1 MATPLSNPTGSFVAL
16 ITPMN
21 ADYSIDYEGFASL
34 LDFQRE
40 NGASAIL
47 IMGSSGEVS
56 MLAPEER
63 HAIVRETMKHRREG
77 MPQWYGCTGPTT
89 EATIAYV
96 RQAAAE
102 GADGAVIAA
111 PAYICAPNADIV
123 QFFLDV
129 ADASPIP
136 IGIYNNPPRV
146 KTDLA
151 VEDVLTLAKHPKITV
166 LKESTAR
173 VGQVGQVAAANPDF
187 SIMCCCSP
195 NLGLVVP
202 TMSLGGHGTAN
213 MTGNIIPAEM
223 AVISTPWGEDGAQ
236 ALAFRAEYLRCLP
249 MLHFVYSAINPVP
262 VKSLMRAVGLPAGP
276 LRRPLSGL
284 DPAALAKGIEIV
296 RALGL
301 DRRYGYRI
309 NPAAVAAE

>member
-1 MATPLSNPTGSFVAL
+1 MSTKPTGSFVAL

-21 ADYSIDYEGFASL
+21 ADYSVDYAGFATL

-40 NGASAIL
+40 AGTSAVL

-63 HAIVRETMKHRREG
+63 HAIVHETMKYRQAG

-96 RQAAAE
+96 LQAAAE
-102 GADGAVIAA
+102 GADGAVVAA
-111 PAYICAPNADIV
+111 PAYVCAPNADIV
-123 QFFLDV
+123 RFFLDV

-146 KTDLA
+146 KTDL
-151 VEDVLTLAKHPKITV
+151 DVQDILRLAEHPRITV

-173 VGQVGQVAAANPDF
+173 VGQVGSVCAAHPDV

-195 NLGLVVP
+195 NLGLIVP

-213 MTGNIIPAEM
+213 MTGNIIPSEM
-223 AVISTPWGEDGAQ
+223 AEISTPWGDDGAQ
-236 ALAFRAEYLRCLP
+236 ALRFRSAYLRCLP
-249 MLHFVYSAINPVP
+249 MLHFAYSAINPVP
-262 VKSLMRAVGLPAGP
+262 VKSLMQAVGMPAGP
-276 LRRPLSGL
+276 LRRPLAPL
-284 DPAALAKGIEIV
+284 DPTALARGLEIA
-296 RALGL
+296 RALEL
-301 DRRYGYRI
+301 DRRYGYRLDTAA
-309 NPAAVAAE
+309 PAAA

>member
-1 MATPLSNPTGSFVAL
+1 MALVTGSFVAL

-21 ADYSIDYEGFASL
+21 RDYSVDFEGFDAL
-34 LDFQRE
+34 LDFQKT
-40 NGASAIL
+40 NGTAAVL

-56 MLAPEER
+56 MLAPDER
-63 HAIVRETMKHRREG
+63 HAIVRETMKRRRPG

-102 GADGAVIAA
+102 GADGAVVAA
-111 PAYICAPNADIV
+111 PSYICAPNEDIV
-123 QFFLDV
+123 RFFLDV
-129 ADASPIP
+129 ADAAPIP

-146 KTDLA
+146 KTDLG
-151 VEDVLTLAKHPKITV
+151 VEDLLRLAEHPRIAV

-173 VGQVGQVAAANPDF
+173 VGQVGQVCAARPDVA
-187 SIMCCCSP
+187 IMCCCSP

-213 MTGNIIPAEM
+213 MTGNVIPAEM

-236 ALAFRAEYLRCLP
+236 ALAFRAEYLRSLP
-249 MLHFVYSAINPVP
+249 MLHYVYSAINPVP

-284 DPAALAKGIEIV
+284 EGAALARGLEIA

-301 DRRYGYRI
+301 DRRYGYRLD
-309 NPAAVAAE
+309 PAVAAE

>member
-1 MATPLSNPTGSFVAL
+1 MTHPTGSFVAL
-16 ITPMN
+16 VTPMN
-21 ADYSIDYEGFASL
+21 DDYSIDYAGFAAL

-40 NGASAIL
+40 AGTSAVL

-63 HAIVRETMKHRREG
+63 HAIVRETMKHRLPE

-96 RQAAAE
+96 RQAAEE
-102 GADGAVIAA
+102 GADGAVVAA

-123 QFFLDV
+123 RFFLDV

-146 KTDLA
+146 KTDLG
-151 VEDVLTLAKHPKITV
+151 VEDVLTLAKHPRITV

-173 VGQVGQVAAANPDF
+173 VGQVGQVCAAKPDV

-223 AVISTPWGEDGAQ
+223 AVISTPWGDDGAQ
-236 ALAFRAEYLRCLP
+236 ALRFRAEYLRCLP

-284 DPAALAKGIEIV
+284 DRPALARGLDIV
-296 RALGL
+296 RDLRL

-309 NPAAVAAE
+309 DAAVAAE

>member
-1 MATPLSNPTGSFVAL
+1 MPTPIVTGSFVAL

-21 ADYSIDYEGFASL
+21 DDYSIDYEGFATL

-40 NGASAIL
+40 AGTAAVL

-56 MLAPEER
+56 MLSPEER
-63 HAIVRETMKHRREG
+63 HAIVRETMKHRRAE

-96 RQAAAE
+96 RQAADE
-102 GADGAVIAA
+102 GADGAVVAA
-111 PAYICAPNADIV
+111 PAYVCAPNADIV
-123 QFFLDV
+123 RFFLDV

-146 KTDLA
+146 KTDLG
-151 VEDVLTLAKHPKITV
+151 VEDVLRLAEHPKIAV

-173 VGQVGQVAAANPDF
+173 VGQVGQVCAAQPDVA
-187 SIMCCCSP
+187 IMCCCSP

-223 AVISTPWGEDGAQ
+223 AEISTPWGEDGAQ
-236 ALAFRAEYLRCLP
+236 GLRFRAAYLENLP

-262 VKSLMRAVGLPAGP
+262 VKTLMRAVGLPAGP
-276 LRRPLSGL
+276 LRRPLQPLDAAGL
-284 DPAALAKGIEIV
+284 ARGVEIA
-296 RALGL
+296 RRLGL
-301 DRRYGYRI
+301 DGRYGYRLDGQ
-309 NPAAVAAE
+309 ALAAE

>member
-1 MATPLSNPTGSFVAL
+1 MTETTRPTGSFVAL

-21 ADYSIDYEGFASL
+21 ADYSVDYAGFATL
-34 LDFQRE
+34 LDFQRK
-40 NGASAIL
+40 NGTSAVL

-63 HAIVRETMKHRREG
+63 HMIVRETIKHRRAG
-77 MPQWYGCTGPTT
+77 MPQWYGCTGATT

-96 RQAAAE
+96 RQAADE

-123 QFFLDV
+123 RFFLDV
-129 ADASPIP
+129 ADASPIQ
-136 IGIYNNPPRV
+136 IGVYNNPPRV
-146 KTDLA
+146 ETDLA
-151 VEDVLTLAKHPKITV
+151 VEDVLTLAAHPRITV
-166 LKESTAR
+166 LKESTSR

-223 AVISTPWGEDGAQ
+223 AVISKPWGDDGAQ

-284 DPAALAKGIEIV
+284 DPAALAKGVDIV

-301 DRRYGYRI
+301 DRRYGYGV

>member
-1 MATPLSNPTGSFVAL
+1 MSNPTGSFVAL

-21 ADYSIDYEGFASL
+21 TDYSIDHAGFASL
-34 LDFQRE
+34 LEFQRE
-40 NGASAIL
+40 NGTGAVL

-63 HAIVRETMKHRREG
+63 HAIVRATMKHRRPE

-96 RQAAAE
+96 AQAAAE
-102 GADGAVIAA
+102 GADGAVVAA

-123 QFFLDV
+123 RFFLDV

-146 KTDLA
+146 KTDLG
-151 VEDVLTLAKHPKITV
+151 VEDVLRLAEHPRITV

-173 VGQVGQVAAANPDF
+173 VGQVGQVCAAQPDV
-187 SIMCCCSP
+187 SVMCCCSP
-195 NLGLVVP
+195 NLGLIVP
-202 TMSLGGHGTAN
+202 TMALGGHGTAN

-223 AVISTPWGEDGAQ
+223 ATISTPWAEDGAQ
-236 ALAFRAEYLRCLP
+236 ALRFRAEYLRCLP

-284 DPAALAKGIEIV
+284 DEDALGRGIEIA

-301 DRRYGYRI
+301 DRRYGYSLDAR
-309 NPAAVAAE
+309 AVAAE

>member
-1 MATPLSNPTGSFVAL
+1 MTAFTPIVTGSFVAL

-21 ADYSIDYEGFASL
+21 GDFSIDYPGFATL

-40 NGASAIL
+40 AGTSAVL

-56 MLAPEER
+56 MLSPDER
-63 HAIVRETMKHRREG
+63 HTIVRETMKHKNGG
-77 MPQWYGCTGPTT
+77 MQHWYGCTGSTT
-89 EATIAYV
+89 EATIDYV
-96 RQAAAE
+96 RQAADE

-111 PAYICAPNADIV
+111 PNYICAPNADITR
-123 QFFLDV
+123 FFLDV

-136 IGIYNNPPRV
+136 LGVYNNPPRV
-146 KTDLA
+146 KTDLG
-151 VEDVLTLAKHPKITV
+151 VEDILTLARHPNIAV

-173 VGQVGQVAAANPDF
+173 VGQVGQVCAAEPDVAV
-187 SIMCCCSP
+187 MCCCSP

-213 MTGNIIPAEM
+213 MTGNIIPREM
-223 AVISTPWGEDGAQ
+223 VEISTPWGDDGDR
-236 ALAFRAEYLRCLP
+236 ALRFRAAYLRNLP

-262 VKSLMRAVGLPAGP
+262 VKSLMRAVGMPAGP

-284 DPAALAKGIEIV
+284 DGQALARGLEIV
-296 RALGL
+296 RSLGL
-301 DRRYGYRI
+301 DTAYGYRTD
-309 NPAAVAAE
+309 PVLAAE

>member
-1 MATPLSNPTGSFVAL
+1 
-16 ITPMN
+16 
-21 ADYSIDYEGFASL
+21 
-34 LDFQRE
+34 
-40 NGASAIL
+40 
-47 IMGSSGEVS
+47 MGSSGEVS

-63 HAIVRETMKHRREG
+63 HAIVRETMKHRRPE

-96 RQAAAE
+96 RQAADE
-102 GADGAVIAA
+102 GADGAVVAA

-123 QFFLDV
+123 RFFLDV

-146 KTDLA
+146 KTDLG
-151 VEDVLTLAKHPKITV
+151 VEDVLTLAKHPRITV

-173 VGQVGQVAAANPDF
+173 VGQVGQVCAEKPDV

-223 AVISTPWGEDGAQ
+223 AVISTPWGDDGAQ
-236 ALAFRAEYLRCLP
+236 ALRFRAEYLRCLP

-284 DPAALAKGIEIV
+284 DGAALARGLDLV
-296 RALGL
+296 RDLGL

-309 NPAAVAAE
+309 DAAVAAE

>member
-1 MATPLSNPTGSFVAL
+1 MTHRLTGSFVAL

-21 ADYSIDYEGFASL
+21 ADASIDFAGFGHL

-40 NGASAIL
+40 AGTSAVL

-63 HAIVRETMKHRREG
+63 HAIVRETIRHRRPE

-96 RQAAAE
+96 QQAAAE
-102 GADGAVIAA
+102 GADGAVVAA
-111 PAYICAPNADIV
+111 PAYVCAPNADIV
-123 QFFLDV
+123 RFFLDV

-136 IGIYNNPPRV
+136 IGVYNNPPRV
-146 KTDLA
+146 KTDLG
-151 VEDVLTLAKHPKITV
+151 VEDVLRLAEHPRIAV

-173 VGQVGQVAAANPDF
+173 VGQVAQVCAARPDV
-187 SIMCCCSP
+187 SVMCCCSP

-213 MTGNIIPAEM
+213 MTGNLIPAEM
-223 AVISTPWGEDGAQ
+223 AEISTPWGEDGAR
-236 ALAFRAEYLRCLP
+236 ALRFREAYLRCLP
-249 MLHFVYSAINPVP
+249 MLHFVYSAVNPVP

-276 LRRPLSGL
+276 LRRPLSPL
-284 DPAALAKGIEIV
+284 DPAALRRGLEIA
-296 RALGL
+296 RALEL
-301 DRRYGYRI
+301 DRRYGFRLD
-309 NPAAVAAE
+309 PAAVAAE